1 MRQSGCEVSDW
12 LLKLPNPS
20 KQLKKNLRRRPVE
33 RKDIRAAGSGAVGRK
48 DAQKRKDM
56 VEGSKRRKIKN
67 AEAAQKGASAKDG
80 AAPEKVGAEQA

>member
-1 MRQSGCEVSDW
+1 M
-12 LLKLPNPS
+12 
-20 KQLKKNLRRRPVE
+20 
-33 RKDIRAAGSGAVGRK
+33 GRK